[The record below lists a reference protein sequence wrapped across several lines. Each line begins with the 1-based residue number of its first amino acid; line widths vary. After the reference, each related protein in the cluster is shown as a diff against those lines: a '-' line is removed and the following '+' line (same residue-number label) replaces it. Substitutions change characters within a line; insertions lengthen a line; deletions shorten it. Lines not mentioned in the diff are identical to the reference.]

1 MQHCEETARLRI
13 QGCLIQTTFTKLHN
27 CSASWTFACTCR
39 CWDSTHLPVHSTSR
53 NAHDLAQL
61 SVHYA
66 QPIMQRMQ
74 QEAACAVCT
83 KPLHSAAQLQ
93 SFLCCCGGVACKMR
107 LAVPVSR
114 TTYMIT
120 PGKNNN
126 SAQAAQ
132 AAIIDTSNTHM
143 QLAGLKAPLET
154 HCHTTLPLLAL
165 QLSDAAFLCSS
176 QNYCCHLLRYFT
188 SSARYI
194 TRDTNTSTCIRETAV
209 CSYLA

>member
-1 MQHCEETARLRI
+1 MAAAAAAAPFCHRPNCWLDARSDSSTAFLL
-13 QGCLIQTTFTKLHN
+13 QFTWLI
-27 CSASWTFACTCR
+27 ASLLT
-39 CWDSTHLPVHSTSR
+39 
-53 NAHDLAQL
+53 
-61 SVHYA
+61 
-66 QPIMQRMQ
+66 
-74 QEAACAVCT
+74 
-83 KPLHSAAQLQ
+83 
-93 SFLCCCGGVACKMR
+93 
-107 LAVPVSR
+107 LAVPQSSAQKTGPDLCSTVS
-114 TTYMIT
+114 TC
-120 PGKNNN
+120 KNNN